1 MIQMVKGDSSMSPVF
16 DHDGDSI
23 VSSTGDYSTALV
35 EGTLVSFGIA
45 ASRAAGGAT
54 TAPSCI
60 GDRRFSCTTG
70 GGGDCDNAVI
80 VIAGRCQERLFRTE
94 L

>member
-1 MIQMVKGDSSMSPVF
+1 MTKGGSSMSPVF

-23 VSSTGDYSTALV
+23 VSTTGDYSTALV

-54 TAPSCI
+54 TAPSFI

-70 GGGDCDNAVI
+70 GAGNCDSAVI
-80 VIAGRCQERLFRTE
+80 AVAVEFQERLFRTE

>member
-1 MIQMVKGDSSMSPVF
+1 MVKGGSSMSPAF
-16 DHDGDSI
+16 DHDGDGVVGSA
-23 VSSTGDYSTALV
+23 GDYSTGLV
-35 EGTLVSFGIA
+35 DETLVRFGIA
-45 ASRAAGGAT
+45 ASQASGDAT
-54 TAPSCI
+54 TAPSFI

-80 VIAGRCQERLFRTE
+80 AIGGRFLERLFQTE